1 MPKVP
6 NLYYSALTGLKENFS
21 EDPKQEASSE
31 QILDMDTIKNI
42 MQVLKKKN

>member
-6 NLYYSALTGLKENFS
+6 NLSSRALMGQENFS
-21 EDPKQEASSE
+21 EDPKQEVSSE
-31 QILDMDTIKNI
+31 QILDMDTIKKI

>member
-6 NLYYSALTGLKENFS
+6 NLYYSALTGQENFS
-21 EDPKQEASSE
+21 EDSKQEVSSE
-31 QILDMDTIKNI
+31 QILDMDTIKKI